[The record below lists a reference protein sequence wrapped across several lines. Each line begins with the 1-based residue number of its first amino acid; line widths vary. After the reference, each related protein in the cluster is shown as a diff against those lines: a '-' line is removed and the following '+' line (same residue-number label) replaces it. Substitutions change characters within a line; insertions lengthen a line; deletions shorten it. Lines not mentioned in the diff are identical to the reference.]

1 MDCPLKFVSVYLTD
15 CKSDTV
21 EKKYISHA
29 DGLIRPNL
37 YYLNWGAPVLK
48 FQSINNPNT
57 WENGIFLG
65 FAQQC
70 YFYESY

>member
-29 DGLIRPNL
+29 DG
-37 YYLNWGAPVLK
+37 
-48 FQSINNPNT
+48 
-57 WENGIFLG
+57 
-65 FAQQC
+65 
-70 YFYESY
+70 

>member
-1 MDCPLKFVSVYLTD
+1 MDCPLKFVSVYPTD
-15 CKSDTV
+15 CKNDTV

-37 YYLNWGAPVLK
+37 YYINWGAPVLK

-57 WENGIFLG
+57 
-65 FAQQC
+65 
-70 YFYESY
+70 